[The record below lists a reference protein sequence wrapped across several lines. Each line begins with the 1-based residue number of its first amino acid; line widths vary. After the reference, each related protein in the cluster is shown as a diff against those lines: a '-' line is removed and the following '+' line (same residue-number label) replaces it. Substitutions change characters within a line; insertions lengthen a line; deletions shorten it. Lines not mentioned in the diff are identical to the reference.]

1 MTRAD
6 VLDLLIGEDED
17 DSEDF
22 YIDFLANGDD

>member
-1 MTRAD
+1 MPAD
-6 VLDLLIGEDED
+6 VLDLLVGEDED